1 MMEGDGAS
9 SWVKPQ
15 SYIVKVTVDAATFK
29 DREEFGLGLV
39 ARDSNG
45 GLIQAKAVLHHGTVV
60 PELAEV
66 MAVKEALSWV
76 EQMRWEKV
84 ILETGSL
91 VTVQAIRSRVY
102 MRSPFGL
109 IVEECRRKIEQL
121 NNFYLYFIRR
131 SANMVA
137 DHLARASYLY
147 PGRIF
152 DRSTVPIELK
162 NCMLADCLN

>member
-1 MMEGDGAS
+1 MFEGDGAS
-9 SWVKPQ
+9 SWVKLQ
-15 SYIVKVTVDAATFK
+15 TDTVKVTVDATIFK

-45 GLIQAKAVLHHGTVV
+45 GLIQAKSVLHQSSVV

-76 EQMRWEKV
+76 KQMRWEKV
-84 ILETGSL
+84 VLESHSL
-91 VTVQAIRSRVY
+91 VTVQAIRSRVS
-102 MRSPFGL
+102 MRSPFSL
-109 IVEECRRKIEQL
+109 IVEECRRKIEKL

-137 DHLARASYLY
+137 NHLVRASYLY

-152 DRSTVPIELK
+152 DRSTVTIELK
-162 NCMLADCLN
+162 NCTMADCLN